1 MKEKA
6 PTKVVD
12 EEPLVAA
19 ARNTNDFTTFA
30 IFMVSGDYF
39 DLFHL
44 LIASK
49 GGSQ

>member
-39 DLFHL
+39 AYCFEGRKP
-44 LIASK
+44 INK
-49 GGSQ
+49 RE